1 MLRNILLVLVFLL
14 FESRSVFGQS
24 NFQITF
30 NAGTGALAGVSP
42 VYMYAGVGV
51 DQPGN
56 FWQYSVGNI
65 TNPGVGLMTNVGP
78 NLWSICLEPYAYFSQ
93 GPAGAIPGGSVIYN
107 LSMIFHNIDFSV
119 QVNTDPNNF
128 PINIVMTSV
137 PPASSWVLVNGVFQ
151 NCTLGV
157 NDFQVSNGILS
168 NYPNPAKNSTVFIY
182 SLKNSGLIKIN
193 VFNSLGKKVLEMVNE
208 NKNPGTHSFEW
219 NLKDTSGE
227 KLREGM
233 YFYNVELNGKVLQTN
248 KLIISGN

>member
-1 MLRNILLVLVFLL
+1 MIRILFLVLLIAGL
-14 FESRSVFGQS
+14 QKAYSQS

-30 NAGTGALAGVSP
+30 NAGTGVLAGISP

-93 GPAGAIPGGSVIYN
+93 GPAGAIPNGSVIYN
-107 LSMIFHNIDFSV
+107 LSMIFHNSDFTV
-119 QVNTDPNNF
+119 QVTTDPNNF

-137 PPASSWVLVNGVFQ
+137 PPASSWVLVSGVFQ
-151 NCTLGV
+151 NCTLGI
-157 NDFQVSNGILS
+157 NDFQISNGILS

-182 SLKNSGLIKIN
+182 SLKNRGVVKLNI
-193 VFNSLGKKVLEMVNE
+193 FNSLGKKIHEAVNE
-208 NKNPGTHSFEW
+208 LKNPGTYSFEW
-219 NLKDTSGE
+219 NLKDMSGE

>member
-1 MLRNILLVLVFLL
+1 MLRKLFLL
-14 FESRSVFGQS
+14 LLIAGFNPAFGQS

-42 VYMYAGVGV
+42 VYIYAGVGV

-78 NLWSICLEPYAYFSQ
+78 NLWSICFEPYSYFSQ

-107 LSMIFHNIDFSV
+107 LSMIFHNVDFTV

-128 PINIVMTSV
+128 PINIVMTST
-137 PPASSWVLVNGVFQ
+137 PPVSSWVLVNGVFQ
-151 NCTLGV
+151 NCTLGI
-157 NDFQVSNGILS
+157 NDFQITSGVLS
-168 NYPNPAKNSTVFIY
+168 NYPNPAKTSTVFIY
-182 SLKNSGLIKIN
+182 SLKNSGQVKIN
-193 VFNSLGKKVLEMVNE
+193 VFNSLGKKVHEVVNE
-208 NKNPGTHSFEW
+208 NKTPGTHSFEW
-219 NLKDTSGE
+219 NLKDFSGV

-233 YFYNVELNGKVLQTN
+233 YFYNLELNGKVLQTN

>member
-1 MLRNILLVLVFLL
+1 MCKKVLCFLL
-14 FESRSVFGQS
+14 LPCLQTATGQS

-30 NAGTGALAGVSP
+30 NAGTSALAGISP

-78 NLWSICLEPYAYFSQ
+78 NLWSICLEPYSYFSQ

-107 LSMIFHNIDFSV
+107 LSMIFHNSDFTV

-151 NCTLGV
+151 NCTLGL
-157 NDFQVSNGILS
+157 NDVQVADGILS
-168 NYPNPAKNSTVFIY
+168 NYPNPAKTGTVFIY
-182 SLKNSGLIKIN
+182 SLKNSGQVKIN
-193 VFNSLGKKVLEMVNE
+193 VFNSLGKKVHEVMNE
-208 NKNPGTHSFEW
+208 TKNPGTHSFEW
-219 NLKDTSGE
+219 DLKDFSGE

-233 YFYNVELNGKVLQTN
+233 YFYNLELNGKVLQTN

>member
-1 MLRNILLVLVFLL
+1 MRQKTLLLISMMIWLQT
-14 FESRSVFGQS
+14 SYCQS

-30 NAGTGALAGVSP
+30 NAGTGPLAGISP

-65 TNPGVGLMTNVGP
+65 TNPGVGLMTNIGP
-78 NLWSICLEPYAYFSQ
+78 NLWSICLEPYSYFSQ
-93 GPAGAIPGGSVIYN
+93 GPAGPIPGGSVIYN
-107 LSMIFHNIDFSV
+107 LSMIFHNSDFSI

-137 PPASSWVLVNGVFQ
+137 PPASSWNLVSGVFQ
-151 NCTLGV
+151 NCTLDI
-157 NDFQVSNGILS
+157 NELQVSNGILT

-182 SLKNSGLIKIN
+182 TLKSSGQAKLN
-193 VFNSLGKKVLEMVNE
+193 LFNSLGKKIFEVVNE
-208 NKNPGTHSFEW
+208 YRTPGTHSYEW
-219 NLKDTSGE
+219 DLRDNNGE
-227 KLREGM
+227 RLREGM
-233 YFYNVELNGKVLQTN
+233 YFYNIELNGKVLQTN